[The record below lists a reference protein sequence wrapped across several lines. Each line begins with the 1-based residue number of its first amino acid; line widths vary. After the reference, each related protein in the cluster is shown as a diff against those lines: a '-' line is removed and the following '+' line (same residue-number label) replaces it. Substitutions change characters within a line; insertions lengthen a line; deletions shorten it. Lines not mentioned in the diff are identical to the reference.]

1 MYKTSAVN
9 SKSAVSL
16 VTSPC
21 EPDHVYSGLRC
32 VRQHALCTRPMY
44 GVRDLRRVRVTSVC
58 AGERV
63 AQLRSRMETNSVP
76 F

>member
-21 EPDHVYSGLRC
+21 EPDHVYSGL
-32 VRQHALCTRPMY
+32 Q
-44 GVRDLRRVRVTSVC
+44 
-58 AGERV
+58 AGQAERKKAAV
-63 AQLRSRMETNSVP
+63 IIMT
-76 F
+76 